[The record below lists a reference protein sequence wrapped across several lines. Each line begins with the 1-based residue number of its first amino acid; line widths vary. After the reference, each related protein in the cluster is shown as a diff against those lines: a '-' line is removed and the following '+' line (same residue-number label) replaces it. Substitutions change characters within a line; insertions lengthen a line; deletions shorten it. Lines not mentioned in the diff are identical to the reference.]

1 MSEETEH
8 QVHEEHSESMHHEH
22 PEHHQVH
29 HEHPLHHDVPKSK
42 VKIDVFKVA
51 AAVLAVL
58 LVVSIITNG
67 FTKWGFVGAASQDQV
82 TKDTLDFVNKALLQ
96 GAPVAE
102 LKSVS
107 ESAGLYNMKLM
118 VSGREIDS
126 YVTKDGK
133 LFFPQA
139 IKVDEMNALAAD
151 TPEPEVPQAAVKSDK
166 PKVDLYVMS
175 FCPFGN
181 KAEETMYPVY
191 KLLKDK
197 VEWNVHYIVSVSGTT
212 VNSLHGKPEADQNIR
227 EVCVKENYDLDAFW
241 KFVSFVN
248 NNCGSNGACWKEA
261 AKDAGADASVI
272 ETCVAKK
279 GLEYM
284 KAEAD
289 ASTKAGAQGSPTLLI
304 NGQQSSVAYQYGNSA
319 AYQKAICDAFN
330 TPPTECSEVLEAGAA
345 SAAASAPGGSCG

>member
-1 MSEETEH
+1 MEENKPVH
-8 QVHEEHSESMHHEH
+8 QEHSEHHGH
-22 PEHHQVH
+22 PVH
-29 HEHPLHHDVPKSK
+29 HDAPKSGMK
-42 VKIDVFKVA
+42 LDGFKVA

-58 LVVSIITNG
+58 LIISVITAG
-67 FTKWGFVGAASQDQV
+67 FTKWGFVGTASQDQV

-96 GAPVAE
+96 GASAAE
-102 LKSVS
+102 LTSVS
-107 ESAGLYNMKLM
+107 ESAGLYNLKLM
-118 VSGREIDS
+118 VNGKEIDS

-139 IKVDEMNALAAD
+139 INVEEVSALAGSA
-151 TPEPEVPQAAVKSDK
+151 EPEAPAQPAVKSDK

-197 VEWNVHYIVSVSGTT
+197 VEWNVHYIVSVSGTS
-212 VNSLHGKPEADQNIR
+212 VNSLHGQPEADQNMR
-227 EVCVKENYDLDAFW
+227 EVCVKENYGMDAFW
-241 KFVSFVN
+241 KFMSYVN
-248 NNCGSNGACWKEA
+248 NNCGSNGACWKDA
-261 AKDAGADASVI
+261 AKDAGADATVI

-289 ASTKAGAQGSPTLLI
+289 ASNKAGAQGSPTLLI
-304 NGQQSSVAYQYGNSA
+304 NGQGTSAVYQYGKTDV
-319 AYQKAICDAFN
+319 YQKAICDAFN
-330 TPPTECSEVLEAGAA
+330 TPPEACGKVV
-345 SAAASAPGGSCG
+345 AAASTTATAAGGSCG

>member
-1 MSEETEH
+1 MEENQPAH
-8 QVHEEHSESMHHEH
+8 QEHSE
-22 PEHHQVH
+22 HQVH
-29 HEHPLHHDVPKSK
+29 HEHPVHHDAPKSK

-58 LVVSIITNG
+58 LVVSIITSG
-67 FTKWGFVGAASQDQV
+67 FTKWGVVGAASQDKV
-82 TKDTLDFVNKALLQ
+82 TQETLAFVNKALLQ
-96 GAPVAE
+96 GQSVAE
-102 LKSVS
+102 LKSIS
-107 ESAGLYNMKLM
+107 ESAGLYNMKL
-118 VSGREIDS
+118 VVNGREIDS

-139 IKVDEMNALAAD
+139 INVAEVSALSGSA
-151 TPEPEVPQAAVKSDK
+151 EPEAPAQAQAPVKSDK

-191 KLLKDK
+191 KLLKDQ

-212 VNSLHGKPEADQNIR
+212 VNSLHGQPESDENMR

-241 KFVSFVN
+241 KFMSYVN
-248 NNCGSNGACWKEA
+248 NNCGSNGACWKDA
-261 AKDAGADASVI
+261 AKEAGADSAVI

-289 ASTKAGAQGSPTLLI
+289 ASNAANAQGSPTLLI
-304 NGQQSSVAYQYGNSA
+304 NGQQTSAVYQYGNA
-319 AYQKAICDAFN
+319 AVYQKAICDAFN
-330 TPPTECSEVLEAGAA
+330 TPPEACAKVLNSTAA
-345 SAAASAPGGSCG
+345 SATASAQGGSCG

>member
-8 QVHEEHSESMHHEH
+8 HAHEEHLESMHHE
-22 PEHHQVH
+22 H
-29 HEHPLHHDVPKSK
+29 HEHPLHHDAPKSGMK
-42 VKIDVFKVA
+42 LDGFKVA
-51 AAVLAVL
+51 AAVLVVL
-58 LVVSIITNG
+58 LVVSIVTSG
-67 FTKWGFVGAASQDQV
+67 FTQWRFTSQDKV
-82 TKDTLDFVNKALLQ
+82 TKETLDFVNKALLQ
-96 GAPVAE
+96 GASTAE

-107 ESAGLYNMKLM
+107 ESAGLYNLKL
-118 VSGREIDS
+118 VVNGKEVDS

-139 IKVDEMNALAAD
+139 INVAEVSALAGSAG
-151 TPEPEVPQAAVKSDK
+151 EPEAPQAAVKSDK
-166 PKVDLYVMS
+166 PKVELYVMS

-212 VNSLHGKPEADQNIR
+212 VNSLHGQPEADQNMR
-227 EVCVKENYDLDAFW
+227 EVCVKENYGLDAFW
-241 KFVSFVN
+241 KFMSYVN

-261 AKDAGADASVI
+261 AKDASANASVI
-272 ETCVAKK
+272 ETCVTKK

-289 ASTKAGAQGSPTLLI
+289 ASNKANAQGSPTLLI
-304 NGQQSSVAYQYGNSA
+304 NGQQTNAVYQYGNA
-319 AYQKAICDAFN
+319 AVYQKAICGAFN
-330 TPPTECSEVLEAGAA
+330 TPPKECGEVSATASTTATAA
-345 SAAASAPGGSCG
+345 GGSCG

>member
-1 MSEETEH
+1 MDENQPVH
-8 QVHEEHSESMHHEH
+8 QEHSE
-22 PEHHQVH
+22 HQVH
-29 HEHPLHHDVPKSK
+29 HEHPVHHDAPKSGM
-42 VKIDVFKVA
+42 KIDGFKVA

-58 LVVSIITNG
+58 LVVSIITSG

-96 GAPVAE
+96 GASAAE

-107 ESAGLYNMKLM
+107 DGGGLYAMKLALN
-118 VSGREIDS
+118 GKEIDT
-126 YVTKDGK
+126 YVTTDGK

-139 IKVDEMNALAAD
+139 INVAEVSALAGSAG
-151 TPEPEVPQAAVKSDK
+151 EPEVPQAAVKSDK
-166 PKVDLYVMS
+166 PKVELYVMS

-197 VEWNVHYIVSVSGTT
+197 VDWNVHYIVAVSGTT
-212 VNSLHGKPEADQNIR
+212 VNSLHGQPEADQNMR
-227 EVCVKENYDLDAFW
+227 EVCVKENYDMDAFW
-241 KFVSFVN
+241 KFMSYVN
-248 NNCGSNGACWKEA
+248 NNCGSNGACWKDA
-261 AKDAGADASVI
+261 AKDAGADAAVI

-289 ASTKAGAQGSPTLLI
+289 ASNKAGAQGSPTLLI
-304 NGQQSSVAYQYGNSA
+304 NGQQTNAVYQYGNAA
-319 AYQKAICDAFN
+319 AYQKGICDAFN
-330 TPPTECSEVLEAGAA
+330 TPPEECGEV
-345 SAAASAPGGSCG
+345 SAAASTTANAQGGSCGT